1 MAKQKSEVEVEAEKR
16 LSAQGHLALAITNT
30 INTFFR
36 YGALCFMTWCG
47 YLSISAL
54 AGHHTF
60 ADIGIRLLGNVSVNN
75 GIAYLFGG
83 GGIAYGVAQHRLKGS
98 TVKALQGR
106 IHHLETSIDP
116 QRSSSQLTTQ
126 GETNP
131 EDIL

>member
-1 MAKQKSEVEVEAEKR
+1 
-16 LSAQGHLALAITNT
+16 
-30 INTFFR
+30 
-36 YGALCFMTWCG
+36 MTWCG